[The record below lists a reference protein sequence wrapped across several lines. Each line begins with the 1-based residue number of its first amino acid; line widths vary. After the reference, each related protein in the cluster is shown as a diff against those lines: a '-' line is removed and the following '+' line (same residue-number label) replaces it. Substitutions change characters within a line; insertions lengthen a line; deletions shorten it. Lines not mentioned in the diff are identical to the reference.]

1 MWYFLCVWKRE
12 YYCGNSE
19 KEVNVNLY
27 LCQWYSDRTQIGTP
41 EIRVSKLSYLIY
53 PTDFC
58 LFCIFL
64 VMTLMRLDIIIGKET
79 WIVFFPLT
87 YTWWYY
93 IVFVYYYIYMYLY
106 IFLRNY
112 FAYTL
117 GKGKYF
123 RAKNYLPKWN
133 RFILLWR
140 IRSSKKVTTYK
151 PRQISVFLL
160 KWSFWICLD
169 LYTCVIKEVDDLVPL
184 PSQCFGIFKVL
195 IWLLTIPTIHFYIL
209 VISPN
214 NTKKG
219 RQCGKWKSGKGP

>member
-1 MWYFLCVWKRE
+1 MQK
-12 YYCGNSE
+12 GNSGSSPMDLRKCDIFCVCGKGSTIVVIV

-41 EIRVSKLSYLIY
+41 EIRVSELSYLIY

-87 YTWWYY
+87 YTWRYY
-93 IVFVYYYIYMYLY
+93 IVFVYYYINMCLCLY
-106 IFLRNY
+106 IFVRNY

-140 IRSSKKVTTYK
+140 ICSSKKVTTYK
-151 PRQISVFLL
+151 PRQISVFINGVLE
-160 KWSFWICLD
+160 FIWI
-169 LYTCVIKEVDDLVPL
+169 Y
-184 PSQCFGIFKVL
+184 
-195 IWLLTIPTIHFYIL
+195 IPML
-209 VISPN
+209 S
-214 NTKKG
+214 KK
-219 RQCGKWKSGKGP
+219 